1 MDIEH
6 TPNDKASSNC
16 MIMVVIASALVFA
29 PTAMTLLYFN
39 PSLAAA
45 QSSNQ
50 SKQAS
55 TTNSSSTYLKKLGKN
70 LGSNSRIIANNTSI
84 GNPHAFQNFAKE
96 HKITASTPK
105 SVQALPLHPQ
115 LRNMTSTAASA
126 GGGGNKT
133 AGNMTSAAA
142 SSTNST
148 KK

>member
-1 MDIEH
+1 
-6 TPNDKASSNC
+6 
-16 MIMVVIASALVFA
+16 MIVIASALVFA
-29 PTAMTLLYFN
+29 PTVMTLIYLN
-39 PSLAAA
+39 PSLSAA

-70 LGSNSRIIANNTSI
+70 LGSNSQIMVNNTNI

-96 HKITASTPK
+96 HKIKASTPASIK
-105 SVQALPLHPQ
+105 ALPLHPQ
-115 LRNMTSTAASA
+115 LRNMTSAAS

-133 AGNMTSAAA
+133 VGNMTAAAA
-142 SSTNST
+142 SSNNST